1 MLVPDGRVLS
11 CLAGGASDGARC
23 EREPESLGAVLRS
36 LRLARGLSQRAVAR
50 RLERRHSV
58 VGRWEAGTLEPT
70 FLDLERICRI
80 LGATLDEL
88 VAVEGPGRRRSS
100 RSHSMH
106 RRATVGLTIGAARR
120 AAQIGFRRAIVTT
133 GIRGRRL
140 DRIEHGADPSLSELR
155 SLLALVGLTAQELS
169 RARIHARG
177 QEI

>member
-1 MLVPDGRVLS
+1 MSVPDGRGSSRVPGAQS
-11 CLAGGASDGARC
+11 RGGRC
-23 EREPESLGAVLRS
+23 DREPESLGAALRS

-70 FLDLERICRI
+70 FLDLERICRL

-106 RRATVGLTIGAARR
+106 RRATVGLTIAAARR
-120 AAQIGFRRAIVTT
+120 AAQIGFRHAVVTT

-169 RARIHARG
+169 RTRIHALRR
-177 QEI
+177 EI